1 MQQESADSSKNK
13 PALEVQQLPISVDL
27 ITVSTTSKLTVS
39 PLHIPKTFFQD
50 TRSRISIEVNRTV
63 FVYVFFF
70 IKDILNV
77 KNTNK
82 SI

>member
-50 TRSRISIEVNRTV
+50 IRSSISIEVNRTV
-63 FVYVFFF
+63 FVYIFF

-82 SI
+82 SN